1 MGHGHKGE
9 EKMRKAKVGVVG
21 KVAFAVFSVLLCA
34 DAHAAEHNWT
44 LIKEKLYPKSRWKV
58 DFYVDA
64 ETVKRK
70 GDTVWLD
77 ALDDIKQP
85 DGKIESHVSH
95 YEFRCKTNKFR
106 YSAELYKNISMAR
119 GAPTARL
126 PVSEFLKFEP
136 DGPAATVS
144 EYACRRQ

>member
-1 MGHGHKGE
+1 
-9 EKMRKAKVGVVG
+9 MRKAKVGIG
-21 KVAFAVFSVLLCA
+21 KVAFAVFSALLCA

-44 LIKEKLYPKSRWKV
+44 LIKKKLYGKSRPMKV

-77 ALDDIKQP
+77 SMEDFKHP
-85 DGKIESHVSH
+85 DGRIVSAVYH
-95 YEFRCKTNKFR
+95 YEFKCQTNKYR
-106 YSAELYKNISMAR
+106 SSDEIYDNISMAR
-119 GAPTARL
+119 GAATDRS
-126 PVSEFLKFEP
+126 PVSEFREVNP
-136 DGPAATVS
+136 EGHTRIVY